1 MLIKQIVETELQQ
14 LLPVEDQAKALYL
27 DGKWPKL
34 FQTNT
39 VEDILRLRQQGEFP
53 GQDVLPPIRLSSK
66 ASMFYSEFDI
76 DIKRTLRYNLG
87 CVHSHSYY
95 ELLYLSHGQCTQV
108 VNGVTLDVKE
118 GDLVILAPNSSHDY
132 QILDDNTI
140 SLTVSMGMQAFQK
153 MFFHLFDNNAALC
166 SFFSRTLS
174 DRIQCPI

>member
-87 CVHSHSYY
+87 ASTRIPTMSCF
-95 ELLYLSHGQCTQV
+95 TFPT
-108 VNGVTLDVKE
+108 VN
-118 GDLVILAPNSSHDY
+118 APRWS
-132 QILDDNTI
+132 
-140 SLTVSMGMQAFQK
+140 TV
-153 MFFHLFDNNAALC
+153 L
-166 SFFSRTLS
+166 
-174 DRIQCPI
+174 P